1 MGLVVA
7 MGVNPRGIRAA
18 QQRLRDLADRVAGV
32 TEQAVAEFAAD
43 VEKHMKGVVPVD
55 TGKLRDS
62 IKTEKVGNGYT
73 VGPRGVE
80 YAGYVENG
88 TSRSPAQPYV
98 APTIQ
103 WARQEAPKRIAR
115 RIEGEIS

>member
-1 MGLVVA
+1 M
-7 MGVNPRGIRAA
+7 GIRARGLRGA
-18 QQRLRDLADRVAGV
+18 QQRLRQLSDRIAGV

-43 VEKHMKGVVPVD
+43 VETHMKGVVPVD

-62 IKTEKVGNGYT
+62 IKAEKVGTGYT

-80 YAGYVENG
+80 YAAYVENG

-103 WARQEAPKRIAR
+103 WARQEGPKRIAR
-115 RIEGEIS
+115 QIEGVIQE

>member
-1 MGLVVA
+1 
-7 MGVNPRGIRAA
+7 MGVDANGLSSAKRRL
-18 QQRLRDLADRVAGV
+18 QRIADRLAGV
-32 TEQAVAEFAAD
+32 TEEAVAEFAAD
-43 VEKHMKGVVPVD
+43 VETHMKGVVPVD

-62 IKTEKVGNGYT
+62 IEAKKEGTGYT

-80 YAGYVENG
+80 YAEFVENG

-103 WARQEAPKRIAR
+103 WARQNGPKRIAR
-115 RIEGEIS
+115 RIEGAIE

>member
-1 MGLVVA
+1 MGIRA
-7 MGVNPRGIRAA
+7 RGLRAA
-18 QQRLRDLADRVAGV
+18 QQRLNDLADRIAGV
-32 TEQAVAEFAAD
+32 TEEAVAEFAAD
-43 VEKHMKGVVPVD
+43 VETHMKGVVPVD

-62 IKTEKVGNGYT
+62 IKAEKAGDGYT

-80 YAGYVENG
+80 YAEYVEHG

-98 APTIQ
+98 APTLV
-103 WARQEAPKRIAR
+103 WAKQEGPKRIAR

>member
-1 MGLVVA
+1 VGINARGL
-7 MGVNPRGIRAA
+7 RGA
-18 QQRLRDLADRVAGV
+18 QQRLRDIADRVAGV
-32 TEQAVAEFAAD
+32 TEEAVAEFAAD
-43 VEKHMKGVVPVD
+43 VESHMKGVVPVD

-62 IKTEKVGNGYT
+62 IEAQKVGTGYT
-73 VGPRGVE
+73 VGPRGVD
-80 YAGYVENG
+80 YAIYVENG

-103 WARQEAPKRIAR
+103 WARQEGPKRIAR